1 MLPEATTVLDRLH
14 RPDPPS
20 PLAQNAPLAITTRDF
35 ARDPAARAW
44 KSLGGATPASVALL
58 REATRS
64 KPAIHRLT
72 FPAPGAPAVFAKRF
86 HPAGLALERRIYETI
101 LPRLPLSVA
110 PYRGSCEDEDG
121 SAWMF
126 VEDVGERC
134 LSPADPEHRV
144 LAARWL
150 GLLHHSAADVVA
162 AEPLPDAGPGRY
174 VAHLREARSEIRRHS
189 GNRGLTSADREV
201 LGVVLAQCDLLEARW
216 RQIERACEG
225 FPITLV
231 HADFQPKN
239 VRIRMTHAGPVIC
252 PIDWETAGRGVPAAD
267 LARASSPG
275 LVMQIDPMTYGAT
288 VRERWPDLD
297 AAAIRRLSIMGHIF
311 QSLAGTLW
319 SCADLRFED
328 PLCLVRPVSSMR
340 HYVAQ
345 ISAALAAGAEWLA

>member
-1 MLPEATTVLDRLH
+1 MTRI
-14 RPDPPS
+14 
-20 PLAQNAPLAITTRDF
+20 APLATTTGDL
-35 ARDPAARAW
+35 AQDPAARAW
-44 KSLGGATPASVALL
+44 GSLGGAAPASATLL

-72 FPAPGAPAVFAKRF
+72 FPAPAAPAVFAKRF
-86 HPAGLALERRIYETI
+86 HPAGLALERRIYEVI
-101 LPRLPLSVA
+101 LPRLPVTVA
-110 PYRGSCEDEDG
+110 PYRGAWEDHDG

-126 VEDVGERC
+126 VEDVGEQC
-134 LSPADPEHRV
+134 LSPADPQHRV

-174 VAHLREARSEIRRHS
+174 IAHLREARDEIRRCS
-189 GNRGLTSADREV
+189 GNRGLTPADREV
-201 LGVVLAQCDLLEARW
+201 LGQVLAQGDLLESRW
-216 RQIERACEG
+216 PQIERACEG

-239 VRIRMTHAGPVIC
+239 VRIRMTDAGPVIC

-275 LVMQIDPMTYGAT
+275 LVMQIDPTAYGAT

-311 QSLAGTLW
+311 QSLAGILW

-328 PLCLVRPVSSMR
+328 PRCLVRPVSSMR
-340 HYVAQ
+340 RYITQ
-345 ISAALAAGAEWLA
+345 ISAALDAGADWLA